1 MQVELLKPYTNAL
14 GTLKPKGYRTLMS
27 PKLAM
32 ELINQGIA
40 KEYKDSDL
48 KMVAQ
53 REIENMQIANDMAMI
68 DTPPKKTLF
77 QKIKTLFTK

>member
-1 MQVELLKPYTNAL
+1 MQIELLKPYTNAL

-53 REIENMQIANDMAMI
+53 REIENMQITNDMAMI
-68 DTPPKKTLF
+68 EPPPKKTLF
-77 QKIKTLFTK
+77 EKIKTLFTK